1 MAPSAA
7 RLAEKARAVYD
18 RLGQAYGIRP
28 WKPRRDALRELI
40 STILSHRTRSADEW
54 AAMDR
59 LWQTCGS
66 WEAIR
71 DAPVEAIE
79 QAICG
84 VSWPERKAPHI
95 KNVLRMIAER
105 RNGDFRLDFL
115 KDLPAEEAMAWLR
128 SLPGV
133 GVKTASLL
141 LLFNFRQPV
150 LPVDTHVHRVS
161 QRIGLIDA
169 KTTPEK
175 AHELLPR
182 LLPRDP
188 DVYWNF
194 HLNMIRHG
202 REVCVWG
209 RPRCERCVLTDLCDY
224 YATVVRPQKPP
235 A

>member
-1 MAPSAA
+1 MASPVEACRS
-7 RLAEKARAVYD
+7 KARAVYD
-18 RLGQAYGIRP
+18 RLAKAYGLRP
-28 WKPRRDALRELI
+28 WQPRRDALRELI
-40 STILSHRTRSADEW
+40 STILSHRTTSANEW

-59 LWQTCGS
+59 LWQTFGS

-71 DAPVEAIE
+71 DAPVQEIARAIR
-79 QAICG
+79 G
-84 VSWPERKAPHI
+84 VNWPERKAPHI
-95 KNVLRMIAER
+95 KRVLQLISER
-105 RNGDFRLDFL
+105 RGGELNVDFI
-115 KDLPAEEAMAWLR
+115 KDLPTAEGMAWLR

-141 LLFNFRQPV
+141 LLFNFRKPV

-161 QRIGLIDA
+161 QRLGLIEA
-169 KTTPEK
+169 KTSPEK
-175 AHELLPR
+175 AHDVLAR

-209 RPRCERCVLTDLCDY
+209 KPHCERCVLTELCEY
-224 YATVVRPQKPP
+224 YNAVVRKKGV
-235 A
+235 